1 MRVAACQY
9 DFGGA
14 EPGEMPRR
22 LQAKADISAGHND
35 SLSGE
40 LLFGSWQPPELIVE
54 EGNEKIAIAV
64 VRIRVL
70 ASSHA

>member
-1 MRVAACQY
+1 
-9 DFGGA
+9 
-14 EPGEMPRR
+14 MPRR

-35 SLSGE
+35 CLSGE
-40 LLFGSWQPPELIVE
+40 ILFGSWQPPELIVE
-54 EGNEKIAIAV
+54 EGNEKITIAV